1 MKFLNFILFGSF
13 LVNFYN
19 SAYSQVQPTP
29 NFESKINDIPEDIQ
43 KIMQKYTWKPECPV
57 PLNDLKYLSLSFYG
71 FDNHIH
77 TGHLIV
83 HKDVATE
90 VVNIIEELFEKKF

>member
-29 NFESKINDIPEDIQ
+29 NFESKINATRSIILKSHPSLHLFQYDLEIH
-43 KIMQKYTWKPECPV
+43 KNLYS
-57 PLNDLKYLSLSFYG
+57 LNCIVDLFILRLNPINLFY
-71 FDNHIH
+71 FD
-77 TGHLIV
+77 TDYVSAVRL
-83 HKDVATE
+83 TF
-90 VVNIIEELFEKKF
+90 L